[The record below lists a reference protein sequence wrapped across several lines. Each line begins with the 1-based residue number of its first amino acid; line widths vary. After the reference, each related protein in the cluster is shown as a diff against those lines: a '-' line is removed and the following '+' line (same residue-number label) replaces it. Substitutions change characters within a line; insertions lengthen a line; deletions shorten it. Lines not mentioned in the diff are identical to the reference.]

1 MRGDAAGARV
11 GETVDRDIPEAR
23 IRVPVLSSLAT
34 GVAVAIAVFLVAYE
48 RGTFALTS
56 RQGLAIGLLW
66 ALALTA
72 LAAPSTFRA
81 LRGVAAV
88 PAIALL
94 ALAVFSLLSAL
105 WASSTEAALSEFNRC
120 VLYAAVYVLA
130 VAAIRRRLIH
140 AWCDGIA
147 WGVTALGIVS
157 LGSRLA
163 PGVVNGGGSFDF
175 LPIAYI
181 RLSYPIGYWNA
192 LSVIIAIAIPLLL
205 RGATAPRP
213 PLVRALYVLPIPAL
227 TATMYLTSSRG
238 GALAAGASV
247 LALILLSA
255 RRWAVIAAVV
265 VGGATSA
272 LSVHALVVRRELVNG
287 PLASAAAVS
296 QRGSAA
302 VQIALACVLAAAVY
316 GLATYGWSRFGR
328 PVPLA
333 AERFVAIGA
342 LVATLAAV
350 IAVHPIRQFDAFRST
365 SAPSTASADYVQAHL
380 LSASGN
386 GRWQLWTS
394 GIKEFRAHPLA
405 GGGAGSF
412 QEWWL
417 QHRPLA
423 LFVQDAH
430 SLYVEMLGELG
441 VIGLALVL
449 AIVAAA
455 AIAAARIVRYGDGRT
470 RADGA
475 AVAAAFVAFLVAA
488 GVDWMWEV
496 TAVSAA
502 ALIALALLARLSP
515 VVQHERVGET
525 TDVWR
530 SGMIRPE
537 AAVAA
542 WIGGAVL
549 LAALFYAEAAP
560 LLAQRKVEASYAAV
574 RGGDARRA
582 YTSALDARDVT
593 PWAAS
598 PYLQLALVDEEVGRF
613 GRARNWVDQ
622 AIQRDSKN
630 WQLWLVASRLAA
642 KQGQIETAQRD
653 LSRAAALNPL
663 ALGQGAVR

>member
-1 MRGDAAGARV
+1 M
-11 GETVDRDIPEAR
+11 VDRDIPEIR
-23 IRVPVLSSLAT
+23 IRARMLSSLAT
-34 GVAVAIAVFLVAYE
+34 RLAVAVVVFLVAYE

-56 RQGLAIGLLW
+56 RQGLAIGVLW
-66 ALALTA
+66 ALALSA
-72 LAAPSTFRA
+72 LAAPWTFRA
-81 LRGVAAV
+81 LRGIVAV

-105 WASSTEAALSEFNRC
+105 WASSMEAALSEFNRC

-130 VAAIRRRLIH
+130 VAAIRLRHIH

-147 WGVTALGIVS
+147 WGVTALGLVS
-157 LGSRLA
+157 LGTRLA
-163 PGVVNGGGSFDF
+163 PGVVNGGSSFDF

-192 LSVIIAIAIPLLL
+192 LSAVIAIAIPLLL

-238 GALAAGASV
+238 GAVATGVAV
-247 LALILLSA
+247 FALILLSA
-255 RRWAVIAAVV
+255 RRWAVIGAVV
-265 VGGATSA
+265 VAGATSA

-302 VQIALACVLAAAVY
+302 LQIALACALAAAVY
-316 GLATYGWSRFGR
+316 ALATYGWSRFGR
-328 PVPLA
+328 PVPLV
-333 AERFVAIGA
+333 AERVAAALA

-350 IAVHPIRQFDAFRST
+350 IAVHPVRQFDTFRST
-365 SAPSTASADYVQAHL
+365 SAPSTASANYVQAHL

-386 GRWQLWTS
+386 GRWQLWTA
-394 GIKEFRAHPLA
+394 GIQEFRAHPLA

-441 VIGLALVL
+441 AVGLALVL

-455 AIAAARIVRYGDGRT
+455 TIVATRIVRYGDGRT

-475 AVAAAFVAFLVAA
+475 AVAAAFIAFLVVA

-496 TAVSAA
+496 TAVSAVA
-502 ALIALALLARLSP
+502 FITLALLARLTP
-515 VVQHERVGET
+515 VARHERIGET

-549 LAALFYAEAAP
+549 LGGLVYAEAAP
-560 LLAQRKVEASYAAV
+560 LLAQRKVEASYVAV
-574 RGGDARRA
+574 RGGDPQQAYRA
-582 YTSALDARDVT
+582 ALGARDVT
-593 PWAAS
+593 PWAAT

-622 AIQRDSKN
+622 AIERDSKN

-642 KQGQIETAQRD
+642 KQGQIETARRD
-653 LSRAAALNPL
+653 LARAAALNPL
-663 ALGQGAVR
+663 ALGQTAVR